1 MRTTTMK
8 KITKVTRPE
17 DHGPYRVEA
26 QKLEALY
33 TRLKRAEAAIP
44 AAREAVEV
52 RRQEVADAE
61 LRAALK
67 DGRDPEVQ
75 RLYAALQAAEEAVEA
90 AERSADVLRVAVSE
104 QHKVV
109 GPVAEEATRLIVADA
124 FRRWGELLAE
134 WQEVASAA
142 DAVQQALYRAAEAQG
157 RPYGRE
163 LSGWRPSAYELQRMV
178 SWTETARELLR
189 ASRHDV

>member
-1 MRTTTMK
+1 MGTTTMK
-8 KITKVTRPE
+8 KVTKITRPE
-17 DHGPYRVEA
+17 EYEPYAREA
-26 QKLEALY
+26 KRLEALY
-33 TRLKRAEAAIP
+33 ERLKRAEAALP